1 MHPHYHISRLARL
14 QEQVLRKQK
23 QDVHIARESGTRV
36 RKDPTGRKELAPQ
49 GGLF

>member
-49 GGLF
+49 CGLF